1 MSRILE
7 ITQTCYTGSGIHT
20 VPGSSAVIHDTLGGM
35 IKKAAYR
42 AKAVTLRKKGLSYN
56 EIRREVPV
64 SKSSLSL
71 WLKHVPLSPR
81 HRARLYT
88 KQIQILSRG
97 SQSQHERRKREVDKI
112 IADAK
117 AEVHLPLSKDTF
129 KFLGAALYWAE
140 GSKTKNF
147 EVTNSD
153 PLLIAFMVQWFHK
166 TFDVPPKSFKAHL
179 NIYPQQNEIDIK
191 RFWSSLT
198 GIPLSNFGKS
208 FIKPLNKGYKKN
220 NLYYGTIKVRVP
232 KGTDMKLKVF
242 GWIQGALQ
250 ELSSKIESTQRK
262 WLFVTKVDRNPVN
275 LTPHSLMVKLRS
287 LKP

>member
-1 MSRILE
+1 MVE
-7 ITQTCYTGSGIHT
+7 
-20 VPGSSAVIHDTLGGM
+20 
-35 IKKAAYR
+35 KAAYR
-42 AKAVTLRKKGLSYN
+42 ARAIILRKEGLSYN
-56 EIRREVPV
+56 EIRRDVPV

-71 WLKHVPLSPR
+71 WLKQVPLSPQ

-97 SQSQHERRKREVDKI
+97 SQSQHERRKREVDNI
-112 IADAK
+112 IAGAK
-117 AEVHLPLSKDTF
+117 AEVHFPLSKDAF

-147 EVTNSD
+147 EITNSD
-153 PLLIAFMVQWFHK
+153 PFLIAFMVQWFHK
-166 TFDVPPKSFKAHL
+166 TFGVSPQSFKVHL
-179 NIYPQQNEIDIK
+179 NIYPQQNETHIK
-191 RFWSSLT
+191 QFWSNLT

-232 KGTDMKLKVF
+232 KGTDMKLKIF

-250 ELSSKIESTQRK
+250 ELAPKIESTQRK
-262 WLFVTKVDRNPVN
+262 WLYLTKVNRTPVN
-275 LTPHSLMVKLRS
+275 ITPHSLMVKLRS

>member
-1 MSRILE
+1 M
-7 ITQTCYTGSGIHT
+7 
-20 VPGSSAVIHDTLGGM
+20 PNSSAVTRDTLGGM
-35 IKKAAYR
+35 IRKTAYR
-42 AKAVTLRKKGLSYN
+42 AKAIMLRKKGLSYN
-56 EIRREVPV
+56 EIRRVVPV

-71 WLKHVPLSPR
+71 WLNHVSLSPQ

-117 AEVHLPLSKDTF
+117 AEVHFPLSKDAF

-153 PLLIAFMVQWFHK
+153 PFLIAFMVQWFHTTFGVAPK
-166 TFDVPPKSFKAHL
+166 TLKVHL
-179 NIYPQQNEIDIK
+179 NMYPQQNELDIK

-198 GIPLSNFGKS
+198 GIPLNNFGKS
-208 FIKPLNKGYKKN
+208 FIKPPNKNYKKN

-232 KGTDMKLKVF
+232 KGTDMKLKTF

-250 ELSSKIESTQRK
+250 DLAPKIESTQRK
-262 WLFVTKVDRNPVN
+262 WLYLTKVDRNPVN
-275 LTPHSLMVKLRS
+275 IAPHSLMVKLRS